1 MLYTANFIS
10 KFSVGFS
17 LSEWDFKGMYVNAM
31 PYRNS
36 DRAFYSPLSLPKTK
50 ATKIAITAAIT
61 VIATRIVK
69 I

>member
-1 MLYTANFIS
+1 
-10 KFSVGFS
+10 
-17 LSEWDFKGMYVNAM
+17 MYVNAM

-36 DRAFYSPLSLPKTK
+36 ESAFYSSLSLPKTK

>member
-1 MLYTANFIS
+1 
-10 KFSVGFS
+10 
-17 LSEWDFKGMYVNAM
+17 MYVNAM
-31 PYRNS
+31 PYRNP
-36 DRAFYSPLSLPKTK
+36 DRAFYSSLFLPKTK

>member
-1 MLYTANFIS
+1 
-10 KFSVGFS
+10 
-17 LSEWDFKGMYVNAM
+17 MYVNAM